1 MTEVVDRVTFVL
13 LLLEA
18 VSTRW
23 KQSHFSD
30 FDKWVSREGLENNVF
45 GSSEKKG
52 RRKHM
57 ELSIKWSNIK

>member
-18 VSTRW
+18 VSTQW

-30 FDKWVSREGLENNVF
+30 FDKWVSREGLANDIF

-52 RRKHM
+52 KRESM
-57 ELSIKWSNIK
+57 ELSIK